1 VFIHVW
7 IYVSVL
13 YFLKKAY
20 VFRFGNCLIRRNV
33 QDDLYVVSV
42 MPCPTR
48 VNKFDA
54 FHRNS
59 TDSSRSE
66 FKNHRNTVH
75 CFKISKKDKNQQKYV
90 KKTRSNSKVTGE
102 EIFCKN
108 RSFGLIKFKFCQI
121 YLNLLKRVRW
131 NQLFITHLLFI
142 RPNYR
147 PIRPIFVF

>member
-1 VFIHVW
+1 MFKMIYMQFLSCHVP
-7 IYVSVL
+7 L
-13 YFLKKAY
+13 GL
-20 VFRFGNCLIRRNV
+20 
-33 QDDLYVVSV
+33 
-42 MPCPTR
+42 T
-48 VNKFDA
+48 
-54 FHRNS
+54 NS
-59 TDSSRSE
+59 TYFAEIQRIRAGPNS
-66 FKNHRNTVH
+66 KIAKNTVN

-147 PIRPIFVF
+147 PIRSIIQQIRLIFVF